1 MNENGTKVPL
11 FSMFSKNRVVF
22 KSEDACFQADGIT
35 RFGDLNLLV
44 LPYQGKDIVFRFIIE
59 YNSLRD
65 FGP

>member
-1 MNENGTKVPL
+1 MVEKREHCFQCSARIGLCLSLKML
-11 FSMFSKNRVVF
+11 F
-22 KSEDACFQADGIT
+22 FQADGIP

-44 LPYQGKDIVFRFIIE
+44 LPTKPKDIVFRFIIE

>member
-1 MNENGTKVPL
+1 LCLSLKML
-11 FSMFSKNRVVF
+11 F
-22 KSEDACFQADGIT
+22 FQADGIP

-44 LPYQGKDIVFRFIIE
+44 LPTKPKDIVFRFIIE